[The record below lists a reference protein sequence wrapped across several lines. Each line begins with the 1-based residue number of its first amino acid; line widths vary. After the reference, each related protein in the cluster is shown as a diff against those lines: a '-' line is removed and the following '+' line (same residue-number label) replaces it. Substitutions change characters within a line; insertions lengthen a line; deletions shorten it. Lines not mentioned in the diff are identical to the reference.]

1 MLLHEKFLNH
11 IKINKVSVAK
21 AAVSLNISRDHLYK
35 MLRGERPIIDSNR
48 IKLNA
53 YLNTDFKE
61 PDTTSSTSNDSQTPL
76 I

>member
-11 IKINKVSVAK
+11 IKINKLSVAK
-21 AAVSLNISRDHLYK
+21 AAFSLNISRDHLYK

-61 PDTTSSTSNDSQTPL
+61 PDTL
-76 I
+76 

>member
-53 YLNTDFKE
+53 YLNTTFEFDKDKNTFDA
-61 PDTTSSTSNDSQTPL
+61 P
-76 I
+76 